1 MLGPLNGCPW
11 GPRRCVGARSGRS
24 NLCRY
29 LALTPIV
36 SIGTPQETHSLLES
50 LSVLR
55 MAQSAESSFPR
66 PRSVQPNMRCRERE
80 ISIETLF
87 SKFLF
92 EGFVGNGLGGI

>member
-1 MLGPLNGCPW
+1 LSDS
-11 GPRRCVGARSGRS
+11 A
-24 NLCRY
+24 
-29 LALTPIV
+29 AETAAI

-55 MAQSAESSFPR
+55 LAQSAEWLFPR
-66 PRSVQPNMRCRERE
+66 PRSVQPNTRCRERE